1 MRKWAIAIQVVFVL
15 GVILGQF
22 IEFPGLLARIWWV
35 VLGGFQIVWTIV
47 RAGRTPK
54 NTFKVAFLAV
64 ALGML
69 FIPFFP
75 AVWAG
80 TFGLNYELVI
90 SIYFSVVPL
99 VCLIVHLLEW
109 FAVKEE
115 KEELPEMTEP
125 DQGDFMFIDE
135 ED

>member
-1 MRKWAIAIQVVFVL
+1 VL
-15 GVILGQF
+15 
-22 IEFPGLLARIWWV
+22 
-35 VLGGFQIVWTIV
+35 LGGFQVVWTIA

-54 NTFKVAFLAV
+54 IPFKVAFIVV
-64 ALGML
+64 ALAMI

-80 TFGLNYELVI
+80 TFGLDYKLVT
-90 SIYFSVVPL
+90 SIFFTVVPL
-99 VCLIVHLLEW
+99 VCLILHLAEW
-109 FAVKEE
+109 FSVKEE
-115 KEELPEMTEP
+115 NEVLPEMTEP